1 MVLSLPFLSSTVTLS
16 HVLTDSY
23 HRTDQTKMTMTLQD
37 FLAQCDDATL
47 DYIEESLLPKLIEVD
62 KLYKMQSQVAD
73 LRNTIAEATK

>member
-1 MVLSLPFLSSTVTLS
+1 
-16 HVLTDSY
+16 
-23 HRTDQTKMTMTLQD
+23 MTMTLQD

>member
-1 MVLSLPFLSSTVTLS
+1 
-16 HVLTDSY
+16 
-23 HRTDQTKMTMTLQD
+23 MTMTLQD

-62 KLYKMQSQVAD
+62 KFYKMQSKVAD